1 MNQNFKHE
9 FFNEE
14 CWVINMRAEWTKEYY
29 NIENYVL
36 EDYVINKMKRS
47 FQSDAGAVFKKSHR
61 WRYSYTKKSL
71 RDIKSKRYIESIDR
85 RLYSFGDW
93 CEGPSMQD
101 AWLSGKK
108 LAQDFT
114 ENSLKH

>member
-1 MNQNFKHE
+1 M
-9 FFNEE
+9 
-14 CWVINMRAEWTKEYY
+14 
-29 NIENYVL
+29 L
-36 EDYVINKMKRS
+36 EDYVVNQIKKS
-47 FQSDAGAVFKKSHR
+47 FQSNAEAVFKKSHR

-71 RDIKSKRYIESIDR
+71 REIKSKRYIESIDR